1 MWMVGKGMR
10 YRSTTLIS
18 CSRIK
23 LSVFFFLFL
32 FFLFFYEQKM
42 DRSNMSWCFSTEHDY
57 SGTLLAVLELAE
69 LSAFI

>member
-23 LSVFFFLFL
+23 LSVFFFS
-32 FFLFFYEQKM
+32 FFYEQKM

>member
-23 LSVFFFLFL
+23 LSVFFFSFS
-32 FFLFFYEQKM
+32 FFSFFYEQKM